1 MNDRGHIRHL
11 YKTQYQKKKYV
22 IDGTFK
28 QFANYFILVRA
39 SFLIKLVT
47 SKYKLN

>member
-1 MNDRGHIRHL
+1 MNDRGHIGHL
-11 YKTQYQKKKYV
+11 YKTQYKKKSV
-22 IDGTFK
+22 TNDTFK
-28 QFANYFILVRA
+28 QFVNYFILVRA